1 VVFVAVFVGTGHWFV
16 VRTVVMVF
24 AAMRTFAVVWRR
36 CCMVWAVVAF
46 VVQRV
51 TRFGNGCVVV
61 VVVNRCSLDAVGWRW
76 SRFVALCACCYRTCH
91 QHDGDSYR

>member
-36 CCMVWAVVAF
+36 CCMVWTVVAF

-51 TRFGNGCVVV
+51 GWFGNRTMM
-61 VVVNRCSLDAVGWRW
+61 VVNRRGLDAVGWRW

-91 QHDGDSYR
+91 QHDGDTYR